1 MVKVYPQI
9 KIWEQEPGI
18 IGVYKQIE
26 KAGRVCYQSV
36 GNTPEAFF
44 NKVVKDG
51 HLSVLRHGTI
61 YLTVPFDAE
70 SIINF
75 YIDDPY
81 SYVYCGTYETY
92 ITTNMQVIV
101 DNKRQDDL
109 MYMTSPAPEHEKR
122 VTVDIICSIGISR
135 EFNRQSPNNICEQST
150 RFCNFSKDKFG
161 NDVQCCMPSCEDDSE
176 GFDFF
181 LESITRSTDDYLTL
195 INKYKW
201 KPQFARDALPLAI
214 KTEVVYTNFVS
225 KKEPSWKHFLELRT
239 SLKAHPDAQ
248 VVANMIKKELNGY
261 L

>member
-135 EFNRQSPNNICEQST
+135 EFNSNLQIIYVNRVLDSVILVRINLVMMYNVVCPLVKMIQ
-150 RFCNFSKDKFG
+150 KDLI
-161 NDVQCCMPSCEDDSE
+161 S
-176 GFDFF
+176 F
-181 LESITRSTDDYLTL
+181 LNL
-195 INKYKW
+195 
-201 KPQFARDALPLAI
+201 
-214 KTEVVYTNFVS
+214 
-225 KKEPSWKHFLELRT
+225 
-239 SLKAHPDAQ
+239 
-248 VVANMIKKELNGY
+248 
-261 L
+261 